1 MNSLKYITVEDFISE
16 KGRNYKA
23 IALSYQLFGKPLN
36 TAPIV
41 LVNHALT
48 GNSDVAG
55 KNGWWQSIVGD
66 SKLIDTNKYTVIA
79 FNIPGNGYQNAEI
92 LYEYD
97 AFSACDI
104 AKLFG
109 LALNNLHISKLYA
122 AIGSSLGG
130 GIAWELAIL
139 FPDLIENLIPV
150 ASDWKA
156 TDWILGHNQVQ
167 FQILENSKNPL
178 KDARMMAMLF
188 YRSPASF
195 KLRFDRSINKN
206 LGIYNIESWLLHHGK
221 KLESR
226 FTLHAYKVM
235 THLLGTVDISKNF
248 KSIDEALERI
258 KSKVT
263 LVSIDSDLFFVSEE
277 NKETEKLLLKNKKQV
292 SYREIKSIHGH
303 DAFLIEYQQLESLL
317 NHVFKMKTFKA
328 NCLKSISEK
337 GVFLNVK

>member
-1 MNSLKYITVEDFISE
+1 MNSLKYIEVENFISE
-16 KGRNYKA
+16 KEKKYVA
-23 IALSYQLFGKPLN
+23 IKLSYQLFGKPLYA
-36 TAPIV
+36 APVV

-55 KNGWWQSIVGD
+55 ENGWWNSIVGD

-79 FNIPGNGYQNAEI
+79 FNIPGNGYKTTEI

-97 AFSACDI
+97 EFSARDI

-109 LALNNLHISKLYA
+109 LALQKLRISKLYA

-130 GIAWELAIL
+130 GIAWELAVL

-156 TDWILGHNQVQ
+156 SDWILGHNQVQ
-167 FQILENSKNPL
+167 FQILENSKKPL
-178 KDARMMAMLF
+178 HDARMMAMLF

-206 LGIYNIESWLLHHGK
+206 LGIYNVESWLLHHGE

-226 FTLHAYKVM
+226 FTLNAYKVM
-235 THLLGTVDISKNF
+235 THLLSSVDVSKNY
-248 KSIDEALERI
+248 KSIDEALSLL
-258 KSKVT
+258 KAKVFMIG
-263 LVSIDSDLFFVSEE
+263 IDSDLFFVNEE
-277 NKETEKLLLKNKKQV
+277 NKETEKLLIKKNKQV
-292 SYREIKSIHGH
+292 RYQEIKSIHGH
-303 DAFLIEYQQLESLL
+303 DAFLIEFEQLVEALKD
-317 NHVFKMKTFKA
+317 VF
-328 NCLKSISEK
+328 
-337 GVFLNVK
+337 